1 MTHATHISWIT
12 VIFSAT
18 ASAYLTTALLCAFIW
33 WRQRNA
39 WAHLLFAVAALAAAT
54 LAGCDL
60 AEMHADSAAQYAAAL
75 QWAQVSVWVL
85 ILATVGFVRLYF
97 RAGHLWLLWSI
108 CALRTISLCLN
119 FRTGQNL
126 NYLQITSLHP
136 FSILGETVSIATGRP
151 NPWVLIGQLSLLAL
165 VVFVVDAALA
175 AWRRGDRRLAVVVGG
190 SIAFFVLAG
199 AAQAV
204 LIFWGHVSWPFTPSL
219 FFLGIVTAMGYEVS
233 GDAMRAVQLGRALRA
248 KDQQMSLAVDA
259 ANMGFW
265 IREFARDDFWASSQW
280 RALFGFSSTETLYM
294 RDFLQRLHP
303 NDRESTL
310 RAVENAYQGDGN
322 YQSEHRVLLPD
333 GQVRWVACQGRI
345 DRGSDHQPLR
355 LQGVSLDITRRK
367 LAELEVQTHRNE
379 AAHLLRAASLG
390 ELSTALAHE
399 LKQPLAAILSNA
411 QAAQLFLAKDKWD
424 LQEFREILTDIVAA
438 DRRAT
443 DIIDRVRALMK
454 KEEFRPQPLEAN
466 HLIRDVLI
474 LMHHELAG
482 HCVQVVTELTES
494 LPFVG
499 GDRVQLQQ
507 VLINLILNAQDAMAQ
522 LTKNSRM
529 LTLRS
534 ARVGESVQISVA
546 DTGYGIP
553 PGGEETIFQSYYTTK
568 PQGLGLGLSLSR
580 SILLAHGGRLW
591 SENQAGGG
599 ATFHCTVPCWKGDLD
614 TAQSQTGSIH
624 GGEMLKRA

>member
-1 MTHATHISWIT
+1 M
-12 VIFSAT
+12 
-18 ASAYLTTALLCAFIW
+18 
-33 WRQRNA
+33 
-39 WAHLLFAVAALAAAT
+39 
-54 LAGCDL
+54 
-60 AEMHADSAAQYAAAL
+60 
-75 QWAQVSVWVL
+75 
-85 ILATVGFVRLYF
+85 
-97 RAGHLWLLWSI
+97 
-108 CALRTISLCLN
+108 
-119 FRTGQNL
+119 
-126 NYLQITSLHP
+126 
-136 FSILGETVSIATGRP
+136 
-151 NPWVLIGQLSLLAL
+151 
-165 VVFVVDAALA
+165 VFVVDAALA

-204 LIFWGHVSWPFTPSL
+204 LIFWGRVSWPFTPSL

-599 ATFHCTVPCWKGDLD
+599 ATFHCTLPCWKGDLD
-614 TAQSQTGSIH
+614 TAQSQTASIH